1 MLVKNCMAFLTFLTC
16 VQAVSNATL
25 CVIKLICFV
34 WEKLRSMSEE
44 SGKETPQNGE
54 GMEATTMKDDNIKR
68 GIVPCENPPS
78 PGTATFYTPQG
89 DKNQRAVGGRKLHL
103 QRKCGTMKSPVIG
116 NLELPLEET
125 QLALLCYNCCN
136 CAIRN
141 GDEQALQ
148 VALAVRRQ
156 VHAFE
161 ELS

>member
-103 QRKCGTMKSPVIG
+103 QRKCGTMKNPEGHRRPAAACPGCHQSFWQPLCGLHSNCTRPVIAG
-116 NLELPLEET
+116 IP
-125 QLALLCYNCCN
+125 A
-136 CAIRN
+136 A
-141 GDEQALQ
+141 G
-148 VALAVRRQ
+148 
-156 VHAFE
+156 F
-161 ELS
+161 